1 MNLHSHRKDE
11 HVMIAEKLYRQKST
25 NGLERIRL
33 IPANLPEIS
42 LDEISLSTTLAGKKL
57 EAPFFINAITGGS
70 QTTDAL
76 NESLARVANKTG
88 VAMAV
93 GSQSVAVK
101 NAAYAKGFERLRRL
115 NPNGIMLANLGAN
128 HPFENAERACSM
140 IDADIIEIHLNA
152 AQELVM
158 PEGDDEFY
166 WLENLKCLN
175 EKLQVPLLVKE
186 VGTGMT
192 PQTLKLLAENGFS
205 YVDLAGAGGTNFAAI
220 ENERRKN
227 KETLAFM
234 QELGL
239 TTAESLLGAQKHRN
253 ELGRLK
259 LTASGGIRD
268 AQDIVKCLVLGAE
281 NVGISGM
288 FLHVLLKDGEDGLAA
303 KIEDLKTGIKA
314 LMALLGCR
322 KISELKD
329 VQRILDLELKN
340 TMDQL

>member
-1 MNLHSHRKDE
+1 
-11 HVMIAEKLYRQKST
+11 MIAEKLYRQKST

-88 VAMAV
+88 VAMSV

-158 PEGDDEFY
+158 PEGDAEFH
-166 WLENLKCLN
+166 WLENLKRLN

-227 KETLAFM
+227 KETLAFKIIR
-234 QELGL
+234 LFYAVDRAVRRSPAACAVP
-239 TTAESLLGAQKHRN
+239 AESQIIHPASKNKAFENIDCVFRRSVRQFDSVNGRN
-253 ELGRLK
+253 RIPPNIRAVISLCFSEKRMIAVRFEQRFK
-259 LTASGGIRD
+259 LFGQALFICIRHI
-268 AQDIVKCLVLGAE
+268 QECPQL
-281 NVGISGM
+281 
-288 FLHVLLKDGEDGLAA
+288 F
-303 KIEDLKTGIKA
+303 
-314 LMALLGCR
+314 
-322 KISELKD
+322 
-329 VQRILDLELKN
+329 
-340 TMDQL
+340 DQLACRIRFR

>member
-101 NAAYAKGFERLRRL
+101 NAAYAKGFEKLRRL

-128 HPFENAERACSM
+128 HPLENAERACSM

-152 AQELVM
+152 AQELV
-158 PEGDDEFY
+158 
-166 WLENLKCLN
+166 
-175 EKLQVPLLVKE
+175 
-186 VGTGMT
+186 
-192 PQTLKLLAENGFS
+192 
-205 YVDLAGAGGTNFAAI
+205 
-220 ENERRKN
+220 
-227 KETLAFM
+227 
-234 QELGL
+234 
-239 TTAESLLGAQKHRN
+239 
-253 ELGRLK
+253 
-259 LTASGGIRD
+259 
-268 AQDIVKCLVLGAE
+268 
-281 NVGISGM
+281 ISN
-288 FLHVLLKDGEDGLAA
+288 A
-303 KIEDLKTGIKA
+303 
-314 LMALLGCR
+314 
-322 KISELKD
+322 
-329 VQRILDLELKN
+329 
-340 TMDQL
+340 

>member
-158 PEGDDEFY
+158 
-166 WLENLKCLN
+166 LKVMLN
-175 EKLQVPLLVKE
+175 
-186 VGTGMT
+186 
-192 PQTLKLLAENGFS
+192 F
-205 YVDLAGAGGTNFAAI
+205 I
-220 ENERRKN
+220 
-227 KETLAFM
+227 
-234 QELGL
+234 GL
-239 TTAESLLGAQKHRN
+239 
-253 ELGRLK
+253 
-259 LTASGGIRD
+259 
-268 AQDIVKCLVLGAE
+268 
-281 NVGISGM
+281 
-288 FLHVLLKDGEDGLAA
+288 
-303 KIEDLKTGIKA
+303 
-314 LMALLGCR
+314 
-322 KISELKD
+322 KIS
-329 VQRILDLELKN
+329 N
-340 TMDQL
+340 A